1 MNQIIDYIRSL
12 DPIMMLLIGGGLFL
26 VAPSLKPLLLKAVDL
41 FKQFS
46 KKEKPVVPP
55 SVVEDPSI
63 LDLVK
68 EWEEFYTLCEK
79 SGLENA
85 CEKLD
90 EVWHLLRK
98 NE

>member
-1 MNQIIDYIRSL
+1 MNEIINYIRNL
-12 DPIMMLLIGGGLFL
+12 DPMMVLLIGGGLFL
-26 VAPSLKPLLLKAVDL
+26 VAPSLKPLLSKAVDL
-41 FKQFS
+41 FKQLS

-55 SVVEDPSI
+55 PVVEDPSI
-63 LDLVK
+63 VDLVK
-68 EWEEFYTLCEK
+68 EWEEFYRLCEK

>member
-1 MNQIIDYIRSL
+1 MNEIIDYIRAL
-12 DPIMMLLIGGGLFL
+12 DPIIAFLIAGGLFL
-26 VAPSLKPLLLKAVDL
+26 VAPSLKPLLENGVGL
-41 FKQFS
+41 FKQFF

-55 SVVEDPSI
+55 AVVEDPSI

-79 SGLENA
+79 AGLENA

-90 EVWHLLRK
+90 EVWHLLKK

>member
-12 DPIMMLLIGGGLFL
+12 DPIMVLLIGGGLFL

-55 SVVEDPSI
+55 PVVEDPSI

-79 SGLENA
+79 AGLENA
-85 CEKLD
+85 FEKLD
-90 EVWHLLRK
+90 EVWHLLKK
-98 NE
+98 N